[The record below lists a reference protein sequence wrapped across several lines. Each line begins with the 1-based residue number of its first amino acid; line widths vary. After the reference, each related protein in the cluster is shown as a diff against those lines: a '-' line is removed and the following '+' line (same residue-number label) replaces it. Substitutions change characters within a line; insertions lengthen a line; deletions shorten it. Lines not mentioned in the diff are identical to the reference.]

1 LCFLLTTFACA
12 FPNISPN
19 LPSWEIEALSDLYTS
34 TQGPHWHWN
43 VSKQGI
49 HWDFAGNPNPCAD
62 DWSGLKCSPVVN
74 VDGVDYL
81 FVVALALP
89 AHGLN
94 GTLPESIGYL
104 AQLEVLYLAFN
115 LLHGPLPESIG
126 SLTNLKVLNITE
138 NFWTGALPNSI
149 GNLVN
154 LEVLDVS
161 ALVLDKFVLV
171 KLLSANV
178 GLTSNYGFNGSLPS
192 TMTNLQQLREC
203 SVGFNML
210 TGAPTVF
217 GALPNLEVLYLSMNR
232 FHGSIPDELQALR
245 RLQVFSIG
253 VNQFTNSDSA
263 FEVLRNNVNLTT
275 FVADYNLF
283 NGTIPSYVGERT
295 NLTLFDVSYNYMHG
309 TLPDTMQHL
318 TQLQLFDIANNSFSG
333 TFPWYVVNMPNL
345 TWVDFD
351 NCTFRGS
358 LPAGLTKLL
367 TLQFFTMEN
376 NSLTGTLPADLG
388 SLTEMMHFN
397 LGRNKLHGTLPAS
410 IGAWSY
416 TYLLDVGG
424 NQLTGSI
431 PESVGQLYS
440 LLSLNL
446 SSNRFTGVIPVSL
459 CDLPG
464 LSGADLSYNRLHGS
478 IPEAVGN
485 VPTLTSLYVQSN
497 NLVGSIPK
505 SVSTLAKLQ
514 ALMVQDNALTGPL
527 DGVFNASLQRDLS
540 ILQLGNN
547 QLTGQFPDEVFALPA
562 LQTLVALVNCFHGT
576 LPRTVCG
583 ATQLLNLAMDGL
595 QSATTCQRK
604 ILPGVSDSYYTQ
616 RRMHGGI
623 HDCVFELP
631 HLEALHLSGNGFKGT
646 IPDDVTI
653 SESLVSLALS
663 NNNLWGPIPAAF
675 QMKQWALFDLSF
687 NFLDGE
693 LHSEFGRVNESASVS
708 LQTNRLSGRVPASL
722 VAAQDVNV
730 LDGNLFSCELNKNQL
745 PDADASK
752 TRYVCGSNA
761 FDASYYLWLGAAA
774 VACGVVL
781 ILWYRKEILPGVS
794 IAEASAC
801 LRRFYDFP
809 MNPTALAAAELSPAK
824 QGAAASAAAPQLK
837 DQRDSD
843 ASVGSLATVESGNAS
858 LLTLEQRLVN
868 FKYICQVTTILCHG
882 TMCCAAAACVL
893 LVYYPNVASEYRTHQ
908 HTYAYRASAAYVS
921 GVAPFVT
928 EFVLFV
934 AFLVFV
940 LLCYCYM
947 LTRFEQTEGAV
958 LSRTHDM
965 FTMGQRRIEHL
976 TKHKVLVYGAYFTV
990 NFIVV
995 LGVNILFIYLSLYA
1009 GSRVVIA
1016 AQILMSLFKLLWN
1029 NMLTLYAALYF
1040 VERNEEGIDVAQASL
1055 SRVFY
1060 MQLFVMLLNNIAIPC
1075 LVVAAIS
1082 PNCFYNVFIPPPAV
1096 EASYV
1101 TQQCTGVVFQD
1112 GCNIY
1117 NARTTTLT
1125 YDPPFNYSYQCSG
1138 SFVKNYAPSFV
1149 YMCFTATF
1157 AVPLLQELAAR
1168 CHRNLAPGSPL
1179 SLRLNDM
1186 LQYPVLQRRDP
1197 NSRESLA
1204 ATFRTRMYFNANQ
1217 LLLNQLTFIGILLT
1231 FGVVFPPLAVA
1242 LALTVC
1248 FVILYSRLKVGQFL
1262 ITCVQLNHLA
1272 YLDKINGECTR
1283 VVSLPM
1289 LRKALWMLVSFACCF
1304 YALFLFDALGDVE
1317 GFGAAY
1323 WVLIVLPLM
1332 PVVLYAAFDVAKTV
1346 YLRSCAGDKLAE
1358 AAEGDG
1364 GIVLNP
1370 VASTVPVVGVQE
1382 HA

>member
-1 LCFLLTTFACA
+1 MA
-12 FPNISPN
+12 
-19 LPSWEIEALSDLYTS
+19 ALSDLYTS

-43 VSKQGI
+43 ISRQGV
-49 HWDFAGNPNPCAD
+49 HWDFTGNPNPCQD
-62 DWSGLKCSPVVN
+62 EWSGLKCSAVVN
-74 VDGVDYL
+74 VDGVDYQ

-94 GTLPESIGYL
+94 GTLPASIGYL
-104 AQLEVLYLAFN
+104 SQLEVLYLAYN
-115 LLHGPLPESIG
+115 RLHGQLPESIG

-138 NFWTGALPNSI
+138 NRWSGPIPDSI
-149 GNLVN
+149 GNLVA
-154 LEVLDVS
+154 LEVLDLS
-161 ALVLDKFVLV
+161 ALVLSKAVLLA
-171 KLLSANV
+171 LLSANAAV
-178 GLTSNYGFNGSLPS
+178 TSSFGFNGALPS
-192 TMTNLQQLREC
+192 SLANLQQLREC

-210 TGAPTVF
+210 TGTPTVF

-232 FHGSIPDELQALR
+232 FHGSIPTEFQALR

-253 VNQFTNSDSA
+253 ANQFTNSDSA
-263 FEVLRNNVNLTT
+263 FEVLRNNVNLTA
-275 FVADYNLF
+275 FVVDYNLF

-295 NLTLFDVSYNYMHG
+295 NLTLFDVSHNHFTG
-309 TLPDTMQHL
+309 ALPDTMQHL
-318 TQLQLFDIANNSFSG
+318 TQLQLFDLANNSFSG

-351 NCTFRGS
+351 KCSFRGT
-358 LPAGLTKLL
+358 LPAGITNLS
-367 TLQFFTMEN
+367 TLQFFTMEK
-376 NSLTGTLPADLG
+376 NSLTGTLPGDLG

-410 IGAWSY
+410 TGAWSNV
-416 TYLLDVGG
+416 YLLDIGG

-431 PESVGQLYS
+431 PDSVGQLYS

-446 SSNRFTGVIPVSL
+446 SSNRITGVIPSSL
-459 CDLPG
+459 CRLPV
-464 LSGADLSYNRLHGS
+464 LRDADLSYNRLHGT
-478 IPEAVGN
+478 IPETIGK
-485 VPTLTSLYVQSN
+485 LTHLTTFYVQSN
-497 NLVGSIPK
+497 NLVGPVPK
-505 SVSTLAKLQ
+505 SVSTLKRLQ

-583 ATQLLNLAMDGL
+583 ATQLLTLAMYGL

-631 HLEALHLSGNGFKGT
+631 HLQALHLSGNGFRGT
-646 IPDDVTI
+646 IPGDVLL
-653 SESLVSLALS
+653 SDSLVSLALS
-663 NNNLWGPIPAAF
+663 NNNLWGPIPTAF
-675 QMKQWALFDLSF
+675 QKKEWALLDLSF

-693 LHSEFGRVNESASVS
+693 LHSEFARVNDSASVS

-722 VAAQDVNV
+722 VTAQDINI
-730 LDGNLFSCELNKNQL
+730 LGGNLFSCDVDKKQL

-752 TRYVCGSNA
+752 SHYVCGSNA

-774 VACGVVL
+774 LACGVVL

-794 IAEASAC
+794 IAGTSAC

-809 MNPTALAAAELSPAK
+809 MNPTALAAAELFPSKRGNTAR
-824 QGAAASAAAPQLK
+824 AAAPQLK

-843 ASVGSLATVESGNAS
+843 SSVGSLATVESGNAS
-858 LLTLEQRLVN
+858 PLTLEQRLVN

-882 TMCCAAAACVL
+882 TMCCAVAACVL
-893 LVYYPNVASEYRTHQ
+893 LVYYPNVPSEYRTHQ

-934 AFLVFV
+934 LFLVFV
-940 LLCYCYM
+940 LLCYRYM
-947 LTRFEQTEGAV
+947 LAQFEQMEGAV
-958 LSRTHDM
+958 LPRTHDM

-976 TKHKVLVYGAYFTV
+976 TKNKVIVYGTYFTV

-995 LGVNILFIYLSLYA
+995 LGVNILFIYLSLYQ

-1029 NMLTLYAALYF
+1029 NMLTLYASLYF

-1101 TQQCTGVVFQD
+1101 TQQCTGVVFQQ

-1117 NARTTTLT
+1117 TSHTTTLT
-1125 YDPPFNYSYQCSG
+1125 YDPPFNYSYQCSS

-1186 LQYPVLQRRDP
+1186 LQYPVLQPRD
-1197 NSRESLA
+1197 SDSEESLA

-1248 FVILYSRLKVGQFL
+1248 FVILHSRLKVGQFL
-1262 ITCVQLNHLA
+1262 ITCVKQNHLA

-1304 YALFLFDALGDVE
+1304 YALFLFDALGDVK
-1317 GFGAAY
+1317 GFRDSY

-1332 PVVLYAAFDVAKTV
+1332 PMVLYAVFDVAKTV
-1346 YLRSCAGDKLAE
+1346 YNRSCGPDKLTAGSG
-1358 AAEGDG
+1358 AAEGGG

-1370 VASTVPVVGVQE
+1370 VASAGSLAMAEAAQTQP
-1382 HA
+1382 